1 LSAIRAGRRHAIP
14 IVYEI
19 RALWEDAAASHGT
32 HGQASLRY
40 RVTRAVETRALHRA
54 DAVATICEGLRADA
68 IARGVPGD
76 KVTVIPNAVD
86 RNKFGG
92 AGIPDPTLA
101 SRLGLSGRIVLGFFG
116 SFYAYE
122 GLDLLLRALPHMRH
136 QRADIAML
144 LVGGGPEDERLR
156 VLAGKFGLGESVVFA
171 GRVPHEEVRRYY
183 DLVDLLVFPRIS
195 TRLTELVTPLKPLE
209 AMAQERIVV
218 ASSVGGHRELIRD
231 RVTGYLFPPDDP
243 QGLAVGVLA
252 ALADRDSWPRMRA
265 RATEF
270 IDSER
275 SWAHSVARYGEVY
288 QRILRH

>member
-1 LSAIRAGRRHAIP
+1 
-14 IVYEI
+14 
-19 RALWEDAAASHGT
+19 
-32 HGQASLRY
+32 
-40 RVTRAVETRALHRA
+40 
-54 DAVATICEGLRADA
+54 
-68 IARGVPGD
+68 
-76 KVTVIPNAVD
+76 
-86 RNKFGG
+86 
-92 AGIPDPTLA
+92 
-101 SRLGLSGRIVLGFFG
+101 
-116 SFYAYE
+116 
-122 GLDLLLRALPHMRH
+122 M
-136 QRADIAML
+136 
-144 LVGGGPEDERLR
+144 
-156 VLAGKFGLGESVVFA
+156 
-171 GRVPHEEVRRYY
+171 RRYY